1 VWVTLRDE
9 VVLITTTRP
18 LLVVGLTVVVLL
30 TAGCNDDV
38 EDPEVA
44 NPASVFCVEQGGEV
58 EIVDEEGGQVGYC
71 ILPDGT
77 RVEEWQYFRE
87 NSPSTEP

>member
-1 VWVTLRDE
+1 M
-9 VVLITTTRP
+9 TTTRS

-30 TAGCNDDV
+30 TAGCNGDD
-38 EDPEVA
+38 EHPEVA
-44 NPASVFCVEQGGEV
+44 NPASVFCVEHGGEV

>member
-1 VWVTLRDE
+1 MKLRRLPQ
-9 VVLITTTRP
+9 VVAP
-18 LLVVGLTVVVLL
+18 VVVLVAVL
-30 TAGCNDDV
+30 AACGDDDDEDEPSQTTTAL
-38 EDPEVA
+38 A

-77 RVEEWQYFRE
+77 RIEEWEYFE
-87 NSPSTEP
+87 QQTGGTTVP

>member
-1 VWVTLRDE
+1 MRAK
-9 VVLITTTRP
+9 R
-18 LLVVGLTVVVLL
+18 LLLAALL
-30 TAGCNDDV
+30 AALALLAGCNGDDQ
-38 EDPEVA
+38 DPELA

-77 RVEEWQYFRE
+77 RVEEWEFYRE

>member
-1 VWVTLRDE
+1 M
-9 VVLITTTRP
+9 TTTRP

-30 TAGCNDDV
+30 TAGCNGDV

-87 NSPSTEP
+87 NSPSIEP